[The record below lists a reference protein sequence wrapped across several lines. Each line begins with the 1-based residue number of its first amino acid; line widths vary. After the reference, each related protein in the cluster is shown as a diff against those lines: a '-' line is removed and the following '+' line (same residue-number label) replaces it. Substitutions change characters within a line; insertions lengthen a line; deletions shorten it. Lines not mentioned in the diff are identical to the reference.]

1 MTLVVEL
8 DLVIVVQPDDSQV
21 LALAVQLAEI
31 FPGCSAILRVPFK
44 VLLEH

>member
-1 MTLVVEL
+1 MTLVIEL
-8 DLVIVVQPDDSQV
+8 DLVIVVQPNHSQV

-31 FPGCSAILRVPFK
+31 LPGSCTILRVSFK